1 MNARFKH
8 GMGDEVGDEGC
19 TVALR
24 RIVTV
29 ASSLR
34 YARYANSARN
44 NFVP

>member
-19 TVALR
+19 TVALH

-34 YARYANSARN
+34 YANSARN